1 MTDGRPG
8 NWAPMLEGVLRYQG
22 QFEVLFNLMAA
33 ASIVAVLPVAILVVV
48 AQEKIVSGLTAGGL
62 KE

>member
-1 MTDGRPG
+1 MSLSLILT
-8 NWAPMLEGVLRYQG
+8 
-22 QFEVLFNLMAA
+22 
-33 ASIVAVLPVAILVVV
+33 IVVGIAILVVV

>member
-1 MTDGRPG
+1 
-8 NWAPMLEGVLRYQG
+8 
-22 QFEVLFNLMAA
+22 MAA
-33 ASIVAVLPVAILVVV
+33 ASLVGVIPIAILVVV